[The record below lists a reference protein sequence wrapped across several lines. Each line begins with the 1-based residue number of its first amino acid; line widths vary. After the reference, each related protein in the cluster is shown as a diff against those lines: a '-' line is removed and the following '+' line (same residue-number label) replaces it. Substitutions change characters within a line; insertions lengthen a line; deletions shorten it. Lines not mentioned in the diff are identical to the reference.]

1 MLEISSQ
8 NQLPIDNGEFEST
21 DNNQFISWE
30 NQAINGG
37 NANFEIETDNLI
49 PGSSKAL
56 KSEIIALG
64 DKNYDVSSKSEYGF
78 EIIAGQ
84 KYTVSFYAK
93 IESWEHSIVCF
104 HNETMHRKYI
114 RKLNDETTK
123 IASHEEAEKKKKF
136 IFKERIDYIA
146 INFNLESFFMIEA
159 TVRHG

>member
-1 MLEISSQ
+1 MKLSNVKFIVFIYGFFMLEISGQ

-64 DKNYDVSSKSEYGF
+64 DNNYDVSSKSEYGF

-93 IESWEHSIVCF
+93 IEG
-104 HNETMHRKYI
+104 
-114 RKLNDETTK
+114 
-123 IASHEEAEKKKKF
+123 ASSRQIKVV
-136 IFKERIDYIA
+136 
-146 INFNLESFFMIEA
+146 FNSEVANSFQGQDIWITA
-159 TVRHG
+159 VRTPTAV